1 MKLATVV
8 LTAAALLFLAGLNS
22 CKKETSQNPVKS
34 NTELLTQKTWKFE
47 VRGLD
52 ENNNGTIEASESD
65 MLPCQS
71 DDSFTF
77 YAQGNGIYKPGS
89 LQCAPDDV
97 NTNFN
102 WYFSANEAELAIFA
116 YPEKVNKL
124 DENTLEI
131 YHEEDNTQNQT
142 VKYITRFQH

>member
-1 MKLATVV
+1 MKITTITLFAT
-8 LTAAALLFLAGLNS
+8 ALLFLAGLNS
-22 CKKETSQNPVKS
+22 CKKETSQNPRTS
-34 NTELLTQKTWKFE
+34 NTELLTQKTWKYE

-65 MLPCQS
+65 MLSCQS

-77 YAQGNGIYKPGS
+77 YPQGNGIYKPGS
-89 LQCAPDDV
+89 IQCAPDDV

-102 WYFSANEAELAIFA
+102 WYFSANETELAIFA

-124 DENTLEI
+124 DANILEI
-131 YHEEDNTQNQT
+131 YHDDQNTLGQT